1 MRVLWLTCTA
11 AGASK
16 IVNQNTHARGWI
28 ASLADLI
35 KVDNN
40 IDLAIA
46 FFDNYKSEFKFEFEG
61 IIYYPMKDK
70 LSSRVKQMKSRLIGK
85 LWDTNLPGIQKVIED
100 FKPDIIQIFGT
111 ESGMGDIVGNTK
123 VPIIIH
129 LQGLVNPYV
138 LQWLPKNISLLSI
151 LFNSKIRELIVRRDL
166 VSEFFQFKKMGR
178 REERL
183 IKNTQ
188 NFFGRTAW
196 DERFVRLIN
205 PEIKYFHCDEVLRP
219 LFYEHAGK
227 WQENTI
233 DILRIVTIVN
243 AEMYKGLDM
252 VLETAD
258 ILKNNTSLKFEWV
271 VVGVGKENRILK
283 MMEINKKTRFKNT
296 SVVFKGV
303 KQGQD
308 LISELLK
315 SNIFIH
321 PSHIDN
327 SPNSVC
333 EAMLLGMP
341 IIAGYVGGIP
351 SLIQDQFN
359 GLLYNSYDPFDLA
372 GLILQCATNKSQMG
386 IMGKNANITALE
398 RHDSTKIVNKI
409 KESYKLI
416 LSQTDNN

>member
-1 MRVLWLTCTA
+1 MKVLWLTCTA

-16 IVNQNTHARGWI
+16 IVNHVAPGRGWI
-28 ASLADLI
+28 ASLSDLMKADDGI
-35 KVDNN
+35 E
-40 IDLAIA
+40 LAVA
-46 FFDNYKSEFKFEFEG
+46 FFDNFKTDFKFEHEG
-61 IIYYPMKDK
+61 IMYYPMKDK
-70 LSSRVKQMKSRLIGK
+70 LSSRVNQVKLRLMGK
-85 LWDTNLPGIQKVIED
+85 LWDTNLPGIQSVIED

-129 LQGLVNPYV
+129 LQGLINPYV
-138 LQWLPKNISLLSI
+138 LQWLPKNISLTSI
-151 LFNSKIRELIVRRDL
+151 LFSSKIRELIVRRDL
-166 VSEFFQFKKMGR
+166 VSEFSQFKKIGR
-178 REERL
+178 REEQL
-183 IKNTQ
+183 IKNTTY
-188 NFFGRTAW
+188 FFGRTAW

-205 PEIKYFHCDEVLRP
+205 PEVKYIHCDEVLRSI
-219 LFYEHAGK
+219 FYEHAGK
-227 WQENTI
+227 WQENTS
-233 DILRIVTIVN
+233 DTFRITTIVN

-258 ILKNNTSLKFEWV
+258 ILKNKTSLKFEWIII
-271 VVGVGKENRILK
+271 GVSKENRILK
-283 MMEINKKTRFKNT
+283 MMEINKKIRFKNN
-296 SVVFKGV
+296 SIVFKGV

-308 LISELLK
+308 LITELLK
-315 SNIFIH
+315 SNLFIH

-372 GLILQCATNKSQMG
+372 GLIVQCATNKSQMEK
-386 IMGKNANITALE
+386 MGKNANITALE
-398 RHDSTKIVNKI
+398 RHDPTKIVNKI

-416 LSQTDNN
+416 LSQSDNN